1 MKNQNRIAFGVKS
14 DFFDED
20 REWLQM
26 KPDERLLETTKLWA
40 IYKLMGGNLDP
51 EPDPQSPFYIFQTPR
66 PLSSNRRSSVYNLRS
81 Q

>member
-20 REWLQM
+20 REWLHL
-26 KPDERLLETTKLWA
+26 KPAERLLETTKLWT

-51 EPDPQSPFYIFQTPR
+51 
-66 PLSSNRRSSVYNLRS
+66 
-81 Q
+81 